1 MLTPLDFIIIGS
13 YLVGIAAFGILTS
26 GKQTSTTDY
35 FLGGRDLPWWAVSF
49 SVVATETS
57 TLTVIGVPAVA
68 YGGSFTFLQITI
80 GYILGRIVVSMV
92 FLPRYF
98 RGSMSTAY
106 EFLGQRFG
114 DAMRATAAGTF
125 MLTRLLADGVRLF
138 ATAIPL
144 RVIAVSMGYE
154 EVSYGL
160 IIAAIALITVAYT
173 LVGGIRAVVWMDAIQ
188 MGLYVGG
195 GIVAAALLLGDVP
208 PNWWADAGEQGK
220 LALFDFGFGES
231 LSAWLTTPYVFW
243 TAVLGGGIF
252 AMASHGTDH
261 LIVQRLLTCRDETDA
276 KKALVMS
283 GFLVMLQFA
292 LFLFVGLLLWAHYGG
307 LAPAELGLANGNEI
321 FPRFLIEGLPPG
333 LSGLILA
340 GIIAAA
346 MSTLS
351 SSLNSLASSSLFDFY
366 QRLGGRPL
374 SEAQSL
380 RLSRILTLVWGLIF
394 IGSALLFTDYQG
406 PVIELGLSIAS
417 FTYGGLLGIF
427 LLGLLNPRPNQQ
439 DGVIAFLIS
448 IVLLFLIV
456 KGVWWNPSDGWMMQL
471 MLSGSP
477 DGYSPI
483 GWPWYVAIG
492 SAITLVVGSLLALRH
507 PAPPADV
514 PDPVRA

>member
-1 MLTPLDFIIIGS
+1 VLTTLDFLVIGA
-13 YLVGIAAFGILTS
+13 YLIGIAAFGILS
-26 GKQTSTTDY
+26 RGKQQSATDY

-57 TLTVIGVPAVA
+57 TLTVIGVPAIT
-68 YGGSFTFLQITI
+68 YGGTFTFLQITI
-80 GYILGRIVVSMV
+80 GYILGRIVVAAF

-114 DAMRATAAGTF
+114 DGMRATAAGTF
-125 MLTRLLADGVRLF
+125 MITRLLADGVRLF

-154 EVSYGL
+154 DVSYGL
-160 IIAAIALITVAYT
+160 IIAAIAIVTVAYT
-173 LVGGIRAVVWMDAIQ
+173 LVGGIRAVVWMDAVQ

-195 GIVAAALLLGDVP
+195 GIVAAALLLGEVP
-208 PNWWADAGEQGK
+208 ATWWAEAGETGK
-220 LALFDFGFGES
+220 LALFDFGIGES

-261 LIVQRLLTCRDETDA
+261 LIVQRLLTCRDEIDA
-276 KKALVMS
+276 KKALIAS
-283 GFLVMLQFA
+283 GFLVMAQFA

-307 LAPAELGLANGNEI
+307 QTPAELGLANGNEI
-321 FPRFLIEGLPPG
+321 FPFYLIEGLPPG

-351 SSLNSLASSSLFDFY
+351 SSLNSLASSSLFDLY

-374 SEAQSL
+374 SEGRTLA
-380 RLSRILTLVWGLIF
+380 LSRWLTLAWGVIF
-394 IGSALLFTDYQG
+394 IGSAMLFTESTG
-406 PVIELGLSIAS
+406 PVVELGLSIAS

-427 LLGLLNPRPNQQ
+427 LLGLLNKRPDQR
-439 DGVIAFLIS
+439 DGVIAFLVS
-448 IVLLFLIV
+448 IVLLFVIA
-456 KGVWWNPSDGWMMQL
+456 KGVWYSPAEGWTFQL
-471 MLSGSP
+471 LLQGSLE
-477 DGYSPI
+477 GYSPI

-492 SAITLVVGSLLALRH
+492 SAITLLIGSLLALRH
-507 PAPPADV
+507 PAPPQAV
-514 PDPVRA
+514 STVAP